1 MRKVCHVLGG
11 VALFGGG
18 RSVVQCGVA
27 DDAERLSLG
36 GGDSPWA
43 HDLPIAAPAPLP
55 AAWATAAAASAQA
68 QSDQAQSNR
77 SETDQSPSERPPA
90 VDPLERDTPVFPL
103 AGPEPSPIGTRVPAP
118 EHRHRRTALVI
129 GLVGLLMAAV
139 IGSQLARG
147 GDDPTSADDE
157 SATTVTS
164 GTSGTTAATET
175 TAATQRTTPPIVFQ
189 SRPPPRPTTTVGDR
203 LPPPPPEWVA
213 STVALSPRIAAI
225 AAPTQVVAL
234 GRDGT
239 LHLIDTST
247 GMMHSIDTGTAAS
260 NLMLSL
266 GAHDVLLSSY
276 DRSEVTLARV
286 REPPTQVDLEGGVAR
301 VIHGTGDDDFI
312 IVPNTW
318 NPESP
323 DLLRLGSDD
332 QPVTVSTGPLL
343 QFDPWQI
350 QFLATT
356 GQMIVNDT
364 GGVYLIDDNGA
375 ATRISTGDLVFLGP
389 NHFVVRECDGA
400 LACAYVRVDQATG
413 QRDIVELGDLGLYR
427 QWGDLSSWSLS
438 PDGTGVTYFDW
449 QNGGPLPAR
458 RLVDLASGTN
468 VQVESGDQYNFESAW
483 AADSSGLFVIADRT
497 VVFYDRANGQQ
508 IPVAPD
514 AGLDDIVAVATRP
527 ITD

>member
-1 MRKVCHVLGG
+1 M
-11 VALFGGG
+11 
-18 RSVVQCGVA
+18 
-27 DDAERLSLG
+27 
-36 GGDSPWA
+36 
-43 HDLPIAAPAPLP
+43 
-55 AAWATAAAASAQA
+55 
-68 QSDQAQSNR
+68 
-77 SETDQSPSERPPA
+77 
-90 VDPLERDTPVFPL
+90 
-103 AGPEPSPIGTRVPAP
+103 
-118 EHRHRRTALVI
+118 I
-129 GLVGLLMAAV
+129 GLVGLLAAAV

-147 GDDPTSADDE
+147 GDDPTPGDPRSDERE
-157 SATTVTS
+157 SAETVTTGS
-164 GTSGTTAATET
+164 GTSGNSGNSATTAT

-189 SRPPPRPTTTVGDR
+189 GRIPSRPTTTVGDR

-247 GMMHSIDTGTAAS
+247 GMMHSIDTGTSAQ

-276 DRSEVTLARV
+276 DRSAVTLARV
-286 REPPTQVDLEGGVAR
+286 GEPPTEVDLAGGVAR
-301 VIHGTGDDDFI
+301 VIHGTRDDDFI

-323 DLLRLGSDD
+323 DLVRLGSDA
-332 QPVTVSTGPLL
+332 QPVPVSTGPLL

-400 LACAYVRVDQATG
+400 LACSYVRVDQATG

-427 QWGDLSSWSLS
+427 QWGDLLSWSLS
-438 PDGTGVTYFDW
+438 PDGTGVSYFDW

-458 RLVDLASGTN
+458 RLVDLTSGTN
-468 VQVESGDQYNFESAW
+468 VQVESGDQYNMESAW
-483 AADSSGLFVIADRT
+483 AADSSGMFVIADRT
-497 VVFYDRANGQQ
+497 IVFYDRATGQQ

-527 ITD
+527 NTE